1 MSDIEEWRK
10 IPGFTN
16 YSVSSLGNVRRDR
29 VGYSRPVKKYR
40 NPAGY
45 ENVCLCKDG
54 KIKSFAISRLV
65 AGAFIPNP
73 TGKPTVDHI
82 NRVRDDNRISN
93 LRWAT
98 YCEQGLNRTCAIGGS
113 GFRHITRQ
121 YGGYKFQLRRSG
133 RIIAAVWCKSLEE
146 ALAIRDEFVLALGSE
161 EELDQC
167 TFSLGEGTSSTD
179 STGAVSSVD
188 P

>member
-1 MSDIEEWRK
+1 MSDDEWRK
-10 IPGFTN
+10 IPGYLN

-29 VGYSRPVKKYR
+29 TGYSRPVKKYR

-73 TGKPTVDHI
+73 SGKPTVDHI

-98 YCEQGLNRTCAIGGS
+98 YGEQGLNRTCAVGGS
-113 GFRHITRQ
+113 GFRHITEQ
-121 YGGYKFQLRRSG
+121 YDGFKFQLRRSG
-133 RIIAAVWCKSLEE
+133 RIIAAVWCKTLEE
-146 ALAIRDEFVLALGSE
+146 ALLVRDEFLLAMGS
-161 EELDQC
+161 
-167 TFSLGEGTSSTD
+167 D
-179 STGAVSSVD
+179 SDGQTNLTESVSVEA
-188 P
+188 

>member
-1 MSDIEEWRK
+1 MEEEWRK
-10 IPGFTN
+10 IPGYLN

-29 VGYSRPVKKYR
+29 TGYSRPVKKYR

-73 TGKPTVDHI
+73 SGKPTVDHI

-98 YCEQGLNRTCAIGGS
+98 YGEQGLNRTSAIGGS
-113 GFRHITRQ
+113 GFRHITEQ
-121 YGGYKFQLRRSG
+121 YDGFKFQLRRSG
-133 RIIAAVWCKSLEE
+133 RIIAAVWCKTLEE
-146 ALAIRDEFVLALGSE
+146 ALLVRDEFLLAMGSE
-161 EELDQC
+161 ADINLTE
-167 TFSLGEGTSSTD
+167 S
-179 STGAVSSVD
+179 VSVEA
-188 P
+188 

>member
-29 VGYSRPVKKYR
+29 SGYSRHVKNYR

-45 ENVCLCKDG
+45 NYVCLCKDG
-54 KIKSFAISRLV
+54 TIKSFAVSRLV

-98 YCEQGLNRTCAIGGS
+98 YGEQGLNRTCAIGGS

-133 RIIAAVWCKSLEE
+133 RIIAAVWCKTLEE
-146 ALAIRDEFVLALGSE
+146 ALLVRDEFLLAMGSE
-161 EELDQC
+161 ADINLTE
-167 TFSLGEGTSSTD
+167 S
-179 STGAVSSVD
+179 VSVEA
-188 P
+188 

>member
-1 MSDIEEWRK
+1 MNAPEEWLK
-10 IPGFTN
+10 IPGFQN

-29 VGYSRPVKKYR
+29 AGYSRPVKKYR

-45 ENVCLCKDG
+45 EYVCLCKDG

-65 AGAFIPNP
+65 AMAFIPNP

-98 YCEQGLNRTCAIGGS
+98 YCEQGLNRTSAIGGS
-113 GFRHITRQ
+113 GFRHITEQ
-121 YGGYKFQLRRSG
+121 YDGFKFQLRRG
-133 RIIAAVWCKSLEE
+133 GKIIAAVWTKTLAE
-146 ALAIRDEFVLALGSE
+146 ALLVRDEFLLAMGSGSE
-161 EELDQC
+161 GQTNLTQ
-167 TFSLGEGTSSTD
+167 S
-179 STGAVSSVD
+179 VSVEA
-188 P
+188 